1 MASGTPTLDAA
12 AETMHLVDYRGE
24 VKQVPTRNGFGEG
37 LIEAGTRNRDLL
49 GICADLSESTRFEGF
64 RKAHR
69 AQYIEIGVSEQ
80 MLVAMAGGL
89 AAVGKIPWIAS
100 YAMFNPGRSWEQV
113 RTIMALNETNVKI
126 AGAHAGVS
134 VGPDGATHQAIED
147 IAIMRVIPHMTV
159 VVPCDSVQTKKAALA
174 LSDRWGPAYLRFGRE
189 KSGVITTDETPFEI
203 GKAQTFRE
211 GSDVAIVACGILVYN
226 ALVAAD
232 RLASEDGIECRVV
245 NNHTVKPMDE
255 AAIVG
260 AAQACGAVVTV
271 EEHQKAGGMGSR
283 VAEILSAQF
292 PAPIEFVGVDD
303 RFGQS
308 GDPMELIE
316 YYGMGA
322 DAIVEAARRAH
333 KRKTPRQRKRIAR
346 RVQHNASETLV
357 APTSCCARCG
367 RGRLAARLRHPWL
380 RSSER
385 EPLAA
390 LRWTR
395 RARLRARPL
404 ATQAEFADQT
414 AVALEIFR
422 VQIVEQATA
431 LADLQ

>member
-333 KRKTPRQRKRIAR
+333 KRKTHASVSAAR
-346 RVQHNASETLV
+346 RV
-357 APTSCCARCG
+357 
-367 RGRLAARLRHPWL
+367 
-380 RSSER
+380 
-385 EPLAA
+385 
-390 LRWTR
+390 
-395 RARLRARPL
+395 
-404 ATQAEFADQT
+404 
-414 AVALEIFR
+414 
-422 VQIVEQATA
+422 
-431 LADLQ
+431 